1 MKKKLLLLLTAACLL
16 FGLTACAR
24 KPETPTVQAPE
35 RVVAA
40 NRSLADLWL
49 LAGGSLAGTT
59 EDAMEL
65 EGIGDQTK
73 VIGTTEKLNLEAI
86 VALEPDLVLL
96 SASIPAHK
104 NARTA
109 LEDMQVPC
117 KPLEIDSFDDYDA
130 AMRELTAM
138 TGREDLYRQN
148 VTEVRARIDE
158 ILKKAGRTDAS
169 YLAIR
174 ISPSKTV
181 ALKEDYFS
189 CAIISGFG
197 LKNIAQDDTTLKELN
212 LEAVVQW
219 DPDYIFV
226 ISQGNEEKAQQLYQ
240 NVYLDQPAWSGLQAV
255 QNGRVFLLPK
265 DLFQFKPNARWDEAY
280 AYIDRILQES

>member
-1 MKKKLLLLLTAACLL
+1 MKKKILLLLVVVSLL
-16 FGLTACAR
+16 CGLGACAR
-24 KPETPTVQAPE
+24 KTQTEQAQTPN

-40 NRSLADLWL
+40 NRSMADLWL
-49 LAGGSLAGTT
+49 LAGGRLAGAT

-65 EGIGDQTK
+65 EGIDDQTA

-104 NARTA
+104 TA
-109 LEDMQVPC
+109 KTTLEEMQVPC
-117 KPLEIDSFDDYDA
+117 MPLEIDSFDDYDS
-130 AMRELTAM
+130 AMRELTAL
-138 TGREDLYRQN
+138 TGREDLYKTN
-148 VTEVRARIDE
+148 VQDVRARIDD
-158 ILKKAGRTDAS
+158 ILKQAGKTEAS
-169 YLAIR
+169 FLAIR

-181 ALKEDYFS
+181 ALKNDYFS
-189 CAIISGFG
+189 CDIISGFG
-197 LKNIAQDDTTLKELN
+197 LENVAQDDSTLKELN

-219 DPDYIFV
+219 DPDYIFI

-240 NVYLDQPAWSGLQAV
+240 NVYLDQPAWNGLRAA
-255 QNGRVFLLPK
+255 QNNRVFLLPK

-280 AYIDRILQES
+280 AYIDRILRES

>member
-1 MKKKLLLLLTAACLL
+1 MKKQILLLIAAICLL
-16 FGLTACAR
+16 GGLGACAQKAPADDVR
-24 KPETPTVQAPE
+24 TPE
-35 RVVAA
+35 RVVAG
-40 NRSLADLWL
+40 NRSVADLWL
-49 LAGGSLAGTT
+49 LAGGKLVGAT

-65 EGIGDQTK
+65 EGVDDQTK

-96 SASIPAHK
+96 SATIPAHK
-104 NARTA
+104 TA
-109 LEDMQVPC
+109 KETLEGMQVPC

-130 AMRELTAM
+130 AMQELTAM

-148 VTEVRARIDE
+148 VTDVRARIDG
-158 ILKKAGRTDAS
+158 ILSKAGKTEAS

-189 CAIISGFG
+189 CNIISSFG
-197 LKNIAQDDTTLKELN
+197 LQNVALDGTTLKELN

-226 ISQGNEEKAQQLYQ
+226 ITQGDEEKARQLYQ
-240 NVYLDQPAWSGLQAV
+240 NAYLDQPAWNGLRAV
-255 QNGRVFLLPK
+255 QNSRVYLLPK